1 MIVADLFHEIKD
13 GLDMSGEIVSIDVI
27 KDNGKP
33 VSLSIK
39 ATCPN
44 YPEQSCGYY
53 QISLSDISECR
64 KSVCYESGDANWNA
78 DLKKLAS
85 YEFSSDVTPEK
96 Q

>member
-1 MIVADLFHEIKD
+1 MIVSDLFHKIKD
-13 GLDMSGEIVSIDVI
+13 GLDMSGEIISIDVI

-39 ATCPN
+39 ATCPS
-44 YPEQSCGYY
+44 YPEETCRYY

-64 KSVCYESGDANWNA
+64 QSVCYESGDANWNA